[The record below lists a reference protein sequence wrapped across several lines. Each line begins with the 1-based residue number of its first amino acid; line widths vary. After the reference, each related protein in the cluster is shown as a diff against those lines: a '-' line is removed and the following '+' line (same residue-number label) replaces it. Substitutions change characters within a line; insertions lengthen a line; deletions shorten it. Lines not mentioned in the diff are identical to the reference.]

1 MLEGF
6 EKNDQYEY
14 RALIGGETRSTVQT
28 SNSYTE
34 SCFGWCGGGGGEK
47 RSGRQFVLR
56 VLKRQMA
63 EAQHYCTST
72 LGEEK

>member
-47 RSGRQFVLR
+47 RSETAICFARPKAADGRG
-56 VLKRQMA
+56 A
-63 EAQHYCTST
+63 T
-72 LGEEK
+72 LLYEHVR